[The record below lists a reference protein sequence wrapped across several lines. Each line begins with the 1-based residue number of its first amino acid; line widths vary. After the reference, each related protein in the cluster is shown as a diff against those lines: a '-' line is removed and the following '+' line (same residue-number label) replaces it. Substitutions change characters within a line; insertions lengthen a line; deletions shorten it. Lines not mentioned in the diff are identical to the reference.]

1 MEYNSDKSAYANIM
15 HNVGKIVKAR
25 LKESY
30 KSEKISFFMELSRD
44 YLKRMKKED
53 CGYLALD
60 LNVSG
65 ITKLICIEPNSDI
78 YETGVSEFYDVD
90 LISDP
95 KLIASITDE
104 QCTGYIKNNFQI
116 AQKNIFLPQD
126 HKRYF
131 LICYSLDAVIRH
143 DQSALFLNPYK
154 FQYALEINPDAVENQ
169 LIKYNWHKIITQDN
183 NEDKEDME
191 DIPEELESTN
201 EEFEYDVNTAFKS
214 LTHSLPKKTRYKATK
229 IYQKAAQLVDSMNE
243 VYLIEDNQKLM
254 ARIFILLIESMK

>member
-1 MEYNSDKSAYANIM
+1 MEYNPDKSAYENVM
-15 HNVGKIVKAR
+15 HNVGQIVKAR

-44 YLKRMKKED
+44 YLERMKKED

-65 ITKLICIEPNSDI
+65 ITKLICIEPDSDI
-78 YETGVSEFYDVD
+78 YEHGVSEFYDVD
-90 LISDP
+90 LISEP
-95 KLIASITDE
+95 KLISSVTDS
-104 QCTGYIKNNFQI
+104 QCIGYIKNNFQI

-154 FQYALEINPDAVENQ
+154 F
-169 LIKYNWHKIITQDN
+169 
-183 NEDKEDME
+183 
-191 DIPEELESTN
+191 
-201 EEFEYDVNTAFKS
+201 
-214 LTHSLPKKTRYKATK
+214 
-229 IYQKAAQLVDSMNE
+229 
-243 VYLIEDNQKLM
+243 
-254 ARIFILLIESMK
+254 

>member
-25 LKESY
+25 LKDSY

-53 CGYLALD
+53 LGYQALD

-65 ITKLICIEPNSDI
+65 ITKLICIESNADI
-78 YETGVSEFYDVD
+78 YETGVSSFYDVD
-90 LISDP
+90 LVSEP

-104 QCTGYIKNNFQI
+104 QCIGYIKNNFLI
-116 AQKNIFLPQD
+116 NKNNIFKSQD

-131 LICYSLDAVIRH
+131 LICYSLDAIMEH
-143 DQSALFLNPYK
+143 DLNRIILNPTK
-154 FQYALEINPDAVENQ
+154 IVYALEIDADAVENQ
-169 LIKYNWHKIITQDN
+169 LVKYNWHKVIAQEND
-183 NEDKEDME
+183 EEKEDME
-191 DIPEELESTN
+191 YIPEEPESKN

-229 IYQKAAQLVDSMNE
+229 IYQKAA
-243 VYLIEDNQKLM
+243 
-254 ARIFILLIESMK
+254 